1 MRIAIIG
8 SNGQIGNA
16 LVAEFQKAHEVFPL
30 SHEEMDVCNFS
41 HTRRVLTDA
50 KPNFVINT
58 AAFHKTDE
66 CEDNPDKSFLVNAS
80 AVRNLALVCKD
91 IGATLVHFSTDYVF
105 DGRLG
110 RPYTESD
117 APNPINVYGVSKL
130 SGELFVRNI
139 TARHFIIRPS
149 GVFGKAKKEGKEN
162 FVQKMIRLASSGSE
176 LRVVDDQ
183 FFSPTYARDLA
194 SKLAE
199 LIATEKYG
207 TYHITNSG
215 SCSWFEFAR
224 EILKIAGLRNEVK
237 PVKSSEFGAKAARP
251 MFSVLE
257 SESLPAAG
265 LSKMRPWRE
274 ALKDYIKE
282 IRSG

>member
-1 MRIAIIG
+1 
-8 SNGQIGNA
+8 
-16 LVAEFQKAHEVFPL
+16 
-30 SHEEMDVCNFS
+30 
-41 HTRRVLTDA
+41 
-50 KPNFVINT
+50 
-58 AAFHKTDE
+58 
-66 CEDNPDKSFLVNAS
+66 EDNPDKSFLVNAS